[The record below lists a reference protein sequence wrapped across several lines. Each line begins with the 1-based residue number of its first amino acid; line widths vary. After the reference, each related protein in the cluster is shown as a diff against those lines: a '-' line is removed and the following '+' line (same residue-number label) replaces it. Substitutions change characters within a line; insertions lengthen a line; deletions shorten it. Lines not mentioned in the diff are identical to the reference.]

1 MTKKWPII
9 CILLCALSL
18 PASANGWLHENVVV
32 SLDNPLSWVNMRSA
46 PSEDASIIAL
56 FFSGACLSVTGE
68 PENGWVK
75 VRSQQYEG
83 YMRSDFLDLA
93 DGQDSITPGMPIV
106 TLTRDTR
113 MENGEFCKAG
123 TKLLVHGM
131 MVLGNSGKAGLYE
144 VTDGWHYMQIPPE
157 DTEPAI
163 DLAHPSDALTYTGS
177 IPPYAEGKKI
187 GIVHN
192 PKEGSR
198 LHLRKEKSV
207 SSASLG
213 KYYSGTVVAIL
224 GEEGEWLHVSIG
236 SLTGYMKNE
245 HVFTSE
251 SMWYYGD
258 VLQLPTAKVNNRTGL
273 NLRAGQSTSSK
284 KLGTYENGTPV
295 TVLGVSTSWAQV
307 MVDGQVGFMLLDK
320 LSPKI
325 AF

>member
-18 PASANGWLHENVVV
+18 PASANGRLHENVVV

-83 YMRSDFLDLA
+83 YMRTDFLDLA

-131 MVLGNSGKAGLYE
+131 MVLGNRGKAGLYE

-163 DLAHPSDALTYTGS
+163 DLANPSDALTYTGS

>member
-1 MTKKWPII
+1 MTKKWLVL
-9 CILLCALSL
+9 CLLLCILSL
-18 PASANGWLHENVVV
+18 PAAADSWLHENVVV

-46 PSEDASIIAL
+46 PSEDAQIIAL
-56 FFSGACLSVTGE
+56 FFSGASLSVTGE
-68 PENGWVK
+68 PVNGWAK
-75 VRSQQYEG
+75 VCSQQYEG
-83 YMRSDFLDLA
+83 YMRTDFLDLA
-93 DGQDSITPGMPIV
+93 DGQDTVTPGMPIV

-123 TKLLVHGM
+123 TRLLVHGM
-131 MVLGNSGKAGLYE
+131 MVLGNHGKAGLYE

-157 DTEPAI
+157 DTTPQI
-163 DLAHPSDALTYTGS
+163 DLASPDERLEYTGY

-236 SLTGYMKNE
+236 SLIGYMKKE
-245 HVFTSE
+245 HVFTNE

-258 VLQLPTAKVNNRTGL
+258 ALQLPTVSVNNRTGL
-273 NLRAGQSTSSK
+273 NLREGQSTSSR
-284 KLGTYENGTPV
+284 KLGTYENGTSV
-295 TVLGVSTSWAQV
+295 TVLGVSTSWAHV
-307 MVDGQVGFMLLDK
+307 LVDGQVGFMLLDK
-320 LSPKI
+320 LSPKL

>member
-1 MTKKWPII
+1 MARKGLII
-9 CILLCALSL
+9 FMLLLAFAF
-18 PASANGWLHENVVV
+18 PAAADGWLHENVVV

-46 PSEDASIIAL
+46 PSQDASILAL

-68 PENGWVK
+68 PENGWAK

-83 YMRSDFLDLA
+83 YMRTEFLDLA

-131 MVLGNSGKAGLYE
+131 MVLGNRGKAGLYE

-163 DLAHPSDALTYTGS
+163 DLANPSDFLAYTGY
-177 IPPYAEGKKI
+177 IPPYAEGKRI

-192 PKEGSR
+192 PQEGSR

-213 KYYSGTVVAIL
+213 KYYSGTVAAIL

-236 SLTGYMKNE
+236 SLTGYMKKE
-245 HVFTSE
+245 HLFTNE

-258 VLQLPTAKVNNRTGL
+258 ALQLPTAKVNNRTGL

-284 KLGTYENGTPV
+284 KLGTYEYGTPV
-295 TVLGVSTSWAQV
+295 TVLGVSSSWAHV

-320 LSPKI
+320 LTPKL

>member
-1 MTKKWPII
+1 MARKGLII
-9 CILLCALSL
+9 CMLLLAFAF
-18 PASANGWLHENVVV
+18 PAAADGWLYENAVV

-46 PSEDASIIAL
+46 PSEDAQIIAL
-56 FFSGACLSVTGE
+56 FFSGASLSVTGE
-68 PENGWVK
+68 PINGWAK

-83 YMRSDFLDLA
+83 YMRTDFLDLA
-93 DGQDSITPGMPIV
+93 DGQDAITPGMPIV

-113 MENGEFCKAG
+113 LENGEICKAG

-131 MVLGNSGKAGLYE
+131 MVLSNSGKAGLYE

-157 DTEPAI
+157 DTAPPI
-163 DLAHPSDALTYTGS
+163 DLANPNDALAYTGS

-236 SLTGYMKNE
+236 SLTGYMKKE

-258 VLQLPTAKVNNRTGL
+258 VLQLPTAKVNKRTGL
-273 NLRAGQSTSSK
+273 NLRESQSTSSK

-295 TVLGVSTSWAQV
+295 TVLGVSTSWAHV
-307 MVDGQVGFMLLDK
+307 LVDGQVGFMLLDK

>member
-1 MTKKWPII
+1 MAKKWPII

-93 DGQDSITPGMPIV
+93 DGQNTVTPGMPIV

-131 MVLGNSGKAGLYE
+131 MVLGNRGKAGLYE

-157 DTEPAI
+157 DTTPPI
-163 DLAHPSDALTYTGS
+163 DLANPSDSLTYTGS
-177 IPPYAEGKKI
+177 IPPYAEGKRI

-224 GEEGEWLHVSIG
+224 GEEGEWLRVSIG

-284 KLGTYENGTPV
+284 KLGTYEYGTPV
-295 TVLGVSTSWAQV
+295 TVLGVSTSWAHV

>member
-1 MTKKWPII
+1 MVRKSLII
-9 CILLCALSL
+9 CMLLAAFSF
-18 PASANGWLHENVVV
+18 PSVADGWLHENVVV
-32 SLDNPLSWVNMRSA
+32 SLDNQLSWVNMRSA
-46 PSEDASIIAL
+46 PSQDASILAL
-56 FFSGACLSVTGE
+56 FFSGASLIVTGE

-93 DGQDSITPGMPIV
+93 DGKDPITPGMPIV

-113 MENGEFCKAG
+113 MENGEICKAG

-131 MVLGNSGKAGLYE
+131 MVLGNRGKAGLYE
-144 VTDGWHYMQIPPE
+144 VTDGWHCMQILPE

-163 DLAHPSDALTYTGS
+163 DLAHPGDSLVYTGYV
-177 IPPYAEGKKI
+177 PPYAEGKKI

-192 PKEGSR
+192 PQKGSR
-198 LHLRKEKSV
+198 LHLHKEKSV

-213 KYYSGTVVAIL
+213 KYYSGTVAAIL
-224 GEEGEWLHVSIG
+224 SDEGEWLRVSIG
-236 SLTGYMKNE
+236 SLTGYMKKE
-245 HVFTSE
+245 HLFTNE

-258 VLQLPTAKVNNRTGL
+258 ALQLPVVTVNNRTGL

-284 KLGTYENGTPV
+284 KLGTYEYGTSV
-295 TVLGVSTSWAQV
+295 TVLGVSTSWAHV

-320 LSPKI
+320 LTPKL